1 MIIMETQNIK
11 MGAEDIERIN
21 KLCNLSIVLSL
32 FSLIGYILLIFI
44 LVPVILFLYLI
55 VFKGVADL
63 WFPGANIFINFLQII
78 SIGAGLGAVILGFKA
93 LQLIKT
99 SMQQHK
105 KTKAI
110 VGIAIGIIGIVY
122 HIYYLIF

>member
-1 MIIMETQNIK
+1 METQHKK
-11 MGAEDIERIN
+11 MDTENIERIN
-21 KLCNLSIVLSL
+21 KLCNLSIM
-32 FSLIGYILLIFI
+32 FSVFSIIGYILLIFI

-63 WFPGANIFINFLQII
+63 WFPGAGIFVSFVQII
-78 SIGAGLGAVILGFKA
+78 SIGAGSGAVILGFKA
-93 LQLIKT
+93 LRLIKM

-110 VGIAIGIIGIVY
+110 IGITIGIIGIVY
-122 HIYYLIF
+122 HVYFLIF

>member
-1 MIIMETQNIK
+1 METQHTKI
-11 MGAEDIERIN
+11 GAEDIEIN

-44 LVPVILFLYLI
+44 LVPVILFLYII
-55 VFKGVADL
+55 VFKGVVDL
-63 WFPGANIFINFLQII
+63 WFPGAGLFGLSLQII

-93 LQLIKT
+93 LHLIKT

-105 KTKAI
+105 KTKAM
-110 VGIAIGIIGIVY
+110 VGITIGIIGILY
-122 HIYYLIF
+122 HVYYLIF